1 MKQSGLRPGVTT
13 IARLRVG
20 ATKRL
25 RLESIARPC
34 VEAVARLHVGAG
46 ARLRME
52 PGARLHVGAG
62 ARLRMEPGAHPHVG
76 AGARPQAGIPR
87 RPRVATTA
95 LLAGCGLLLAGC
107 DSGGLSRTF
116 GLSRDAPDEFTVT
129 TRAPLSMPPDFT
141 LRPPRPGASRPQ
153 EVSARRQAEETLV
166 PQVALGAAPTVASPG
181 EQVLLE
187 QAGPPVSND
196 IRQQINQD
204 ASLDSGDPG
213 FVDKLLFWKTP
224 QPTGVMVDPQKES
237 QRLRQNAALGDNLAN
252 GETPIIQPPRKGWFQ
267 NLFNW

>member
-13 IARLRVG
+13 TARLRV
-20 ATKRL
+20 ASITRL
-25 RLESIARPC
+25 RVGPTM
-34 VEAVARLHVGAG
+34 RLCAG
-46 ARLRME
+46 PAL
-52 PGARLHVGAG
+52 
-62 ARLRMEPGAHPHVG
+62 
-76 AGARPQAGIPR
+76 
-87 RPRVATTA
+87 RPRAGTA
-95 LLAGCGLLLAGC
+95 VLFAGCGLLLAGC
-107 DSGGLSRTF
+107 DTGGLSRTF
-116 GLSRDAPDEFTVT
+116 GMSRDAPDEFTVT

-166 PQVALGAAPTVASPG
+166 PQVALGSAPTVASPG

-187 QAGPPVSND
+187 QAGPPVSNA

-224 QPTGVMVDPQKES
+224 QPTGVSVDPQKEA